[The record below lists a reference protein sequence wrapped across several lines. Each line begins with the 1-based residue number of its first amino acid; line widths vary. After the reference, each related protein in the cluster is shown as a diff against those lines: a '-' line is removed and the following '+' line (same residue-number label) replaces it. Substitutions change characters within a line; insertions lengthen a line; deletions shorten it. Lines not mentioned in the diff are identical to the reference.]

1 VIKEPGT
8 GINFAPAVNS
18 SSAFALV
25 LTKLHEQEE
34 STINFAPAVNSSSA
48 FALVLTKLHEQEE
61 SHLEPVMTN

>member
-34 STINFAPAVNSSSA
+34 S
-48 FALVLTKLHEQEE
+48 
-61 SHLEPVMTN
+61 HLEPVMTN